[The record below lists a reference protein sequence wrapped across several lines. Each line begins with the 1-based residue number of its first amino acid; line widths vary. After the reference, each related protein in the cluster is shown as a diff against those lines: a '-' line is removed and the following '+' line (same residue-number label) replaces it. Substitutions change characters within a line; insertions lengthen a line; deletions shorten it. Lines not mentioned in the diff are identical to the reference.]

1 MLHHLAMLLADIQV
15 WTALKHGWEVLM
27 LNLDVLIVEPL
38 RYPLLARSM
47 EAAIM
52 VGIVSGVMGTFVV
65 VRGMAF
71 FGDALAHAILPG
83 VALMYQRTNGKTDGL
98 FWGGLLAGV
107 LSALGIGLLTRHE
120 KIREDTAIGIVFAA
134 SFALGIA
141 MISRI
146 DNYAGDLSHIL
157 FGQILGVSKADLQ
170 IILVFSA
177 VVLALVALLFKEFM
191 IISFDPS
198 LARTLRLPTELLRL
212 LLLVLIAVT
221 IVVSLQTVG
230 IALMVALL
238 VTPAATANLM
248 SKRLLPMMVLSAIIG
263 AASSVIG
270 FYLSYH
276 ADIATG
282 PAIVLTATGIFGF
295 VFVEQQVARTITQ
308 VSLRLRGQVKTTPS
322 L

>member
-276 ADIATG
+276 ADISTG

-295 VFVEQQVARTITQ
+295 VFVEQQVTRTITQ